1 MKSTDPGPVVQRL
14 IFGARARELRE
25 RAGVELEAANVA
37 LGWYRGKLSKVET
50 GQLATKPRECDE
62 MLRIYGVS
70 GHEAEQLRSLAAD
83 GRRSAAPER
92 VTDSARQYVAL
103 ERDSTEI
110 RMVYNEVPGIFQ
122 TVEYARA
129 QLMRSPVIPGA
140 QVAGM
145 AQARHERGERLRSSG
160 IRVLAVLGI
169 EALYRET
176 GGQEVLARQL
186 ERLVEMAGLPNVTIR
201 ILPWAAGGTPGLS
214 CPFTLLWIEPANA
227 RIAYTETLTGAD
239 YLKTTDTY
247 SLAFEQASDL
257 ALGEEASQDE
267 LKRRIIEL
275 E

>member
-1 MKSTDPGPVVQRL
+1 
-14 IFGARARELRE
+14 
-25 RAGVELEAANVA
+25 VELEAANVA

-92 VTDSARQYVAL
+92 VTDFGRQYVAL

-110 RMVYNEVPGIFQ
+110 RMVYNEIPGIFH
-122 TVEYARA
+122 TVEYASA

-145 AQARHERGERLRSSG
+145 AHARRERGERLRSAKAE
-160 IRVLAVLGI
+160 VLAVLGM
-169 EALYRET
+169 EALYREA
-176 GGQEVLARQL
+176 GGREVLANQL
-186 ERLVEMAGLPNVTIR
+186 RRLVELGELPNVSIR
-201 ILPWAAGGTPGLS
+201 VVPWSAGAVAGL
-214 CPFTLLWIEPANA
+214 CNPFTLLWIEPANA

-239 YLKTTDTY
+239 YLKTTDSY
-247 SLAFEQASDL
+247 SLAFEQAGDL
-257 ALGEEASQDE
+257 ALGEQASQDE
-267 LKRRIIEL
+267 LKRRITEL

>member
-1 MKSTDPGPVVQRL
+1 MVQRL

-110 RMVYNEVPGIFQ
+110 RMVYHEIPGIFQ

-145 AQARHERGERLRSSG
+145 AAARRERGERLRGSG
-160 IRVLAVLGI
+160 TKVYAVLGF
-169 EALYRET
+169 EALHRET
-176 GGQEVLARQL
+176 GGREVLADQL
-186 ERLVEMAGLPNVTIR
+186 RRLAGFAELPNISIRLIPWSAGAAAGL
-201 ILPWAAGGTPGLS
+201 GG
-214 CPFTLLWIEPANA
+214 PFTLLWIEPANA

-257 ALGEEASQDE
+257 ALDEEASQDE

>member
-1 MKSTDPGPVVQRL
+1 MNSTDPGPVVQRL

-25 RAGVELEAANVA
+25 RAGVELEAANTA

-92 VTDSARQYVAL
+92 VTDFGRQYVAL

-110 RMVYNEVPGIFQ
+110 RMVYNEIPGIFH
-122 TVEYARA
+122 TVEYASA

-145 AQARHERGERLRSSG
+145 AHARRERGERLRSAKAE
-160 IRVLAVLGI
+160 VLAVLGM
-169 EALYRET
+169 EALYREA
-176 GGQEVLARQL
+176 GGREVLANQL
-186 ERLVEMAGLPNVTIR
+186 RRLVELGELPNVSIR
-201 ILPWAAGGTPGLS
+201 VVPWSAGAVAGL
-214 CPFTLLWIEPANA
+214 CNPFTLLWIEPANA

-239 YLKTTDTY
+239 YLKTTDSY
-247 SLAFEQASDL
+247 SLAFEQAGDL
-257 ALGEEASQDE
+257 ALGEQASQDE
-267 LKRRIIEL
+267 LKRRITEL